1 MIKKESGRDNTYRH
15 RHTHRERE
23 KQERTTEAIFL
34 NSDGMANL
42 QGEKAE
48 SGRLALELEQARQI
62 ILLLQV
68 SLRWHSVRPNTLV
81 VEASCSSLRPHALVV

>member
-1 MIKKESGRDNTYRH
+1 MRKKESERDNTYRH
-15 RHTHRERE
+15 GHTHRERE

-48 SGRLALELEQARQI
+48 SARLALELQEARQI
-62 ILLLQV
+62 ILLLLV
-68 SLRWHSVRPNTLV
+68 SLL
-81 VEASCSSLRPHALVV
+81 

>member
-1 MIKKESGRDNTYRH
+1 MRTKEGERDNTYRH
-15 RHTHRERE
+15 GHNHRERE

-34 NSDGMANL
+34 NSDSMANL

-48 SGRLALELEQARQI
+48 SARLALELQQARQI

-68 SLRWHSVRPNTLV
+68 SLL
-81 VEASCSSLRPHALVV
+81 